1 MEPVNWG
8 FALSSLVI
16 RFVGV
21 FIVLAIM
28 QVGIRLSTF
37 IIKRFSPDQPSTK
50 GTGH

>member
-1 MEPVNWG
+1 MEPVNWS

-28 QVGIRLSTF
+28 QVGIRLSSF
-37 IIKRFSPDQPSTK
+37 VIGRFSPVPPSPEGK
-50 GTGH
+50 K